1 MQKVSD
7 KQDPFSNTNL
17 LALLL
22 VFIDMQKIIFKIVEF
37 FMIKNYVHNYDTDDT
52 QTKDFTHY
60 LYEVSRMRYA
70 IMSVEML
77 FIVMPMRHNFAL
89 HRIEM

>member
-1 MQKVSD
+1 
-7 KQDPFSNTNL
+7 
-17 LALLL
+17 LL
-22 VFIDMQKIIFKIVEF
+22 VFIDMQKIIFKLVEY
-37 FMIKNYVHNYDTDDT
+37 FMIKNYVNDFDS
-52 QTKDFTHY
+52 TKDFSSY

>member
-22 VFIDMQKIIFKIVEF
+22 VFIDMQKIIFKVVEY
-37 FMIKNYVHNYDTDDT
+37 FMIKNYVND
-52 QTKDFTHY
+52 
-60 LYEVSRMRYA
+60 YA
-70 IMSVEML
+70 D
-77 FIVMPMRHNFAL
+77 
-89 HRIEM
+89 